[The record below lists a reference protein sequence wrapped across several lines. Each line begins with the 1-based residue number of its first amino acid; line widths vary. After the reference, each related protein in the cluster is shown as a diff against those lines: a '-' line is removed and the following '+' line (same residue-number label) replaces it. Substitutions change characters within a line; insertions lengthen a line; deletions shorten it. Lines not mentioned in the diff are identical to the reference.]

1 MNTQTKYIC
10 FSLGNEE
17 FAIPLLSVREV
28 LGVPQ
33 VTPIPQAPSY
43 FLGIM
48 NLRGSVISVM
58 DLRNKLGIKPK
69 PSDETGVIILDL
81 GDYYLGVVVDSV
93 NSVYS
98 VNSDEISE
106 KPVMDNQKSYD
117 YISGVFKKDQRLI
130 LLVDMAK
137 ALSVEDRSAISQK
150 MQTAAKAA

>member
-43 FLGIM
+43 FMGIM

-58 DLRNKLGIKPK
+58 DLRQKLGIKPI
-69 PSDETGVIILDL
+69 PGEETGVIILDL

-93 NSVYS
+93 NSVQS
-98 VNSDEISE
+98 LEETEISE

-117 YISGVFKKDQRLI
+117 YISGVFRRDNKLV
-130 LLVDMAK
+130 LLVDIAR
-137 ALSVEDRSAISQK
+137 ALSVEDRSALGQK
-150 MQTAAKAA
+150 HLASKAA